1 MSMAN
6 FTYYN
11 PVKIIFGR
19 GAIAQ
24 LAQHI
29 PAAARIMLVYG
40 GGSIKKNGVYRQ
52 VLAALAGRKL
62 TEFGGIEPNPRYETC
77 MRAVAQAQAAKIDF
91 LLAAGGGS
99 VLDGVKFMAAA
110 LRHPAGDPWDFL
122 LGRAAP
128 RAAVPLGCVLTL
140 PATGSEM
147 NSGAVISRQWGGRM
161 EKLFF
166 LSDHVFPRFSIL
178 DPETTFSLP
187 PRQTANGIVDAF
199 VHVMEQ
205 YLTCPA
211 GAPLQDRQSEAILT
225 TLMEEAPKVMRNPA
239 DYDAR
244 ANIMWCAAQALNG
257 LVGCGV
263 PQDWTTHGI
272 GHELTAL
279 YGLDHARTLALIW
292 PCVMRHQLRR
302 KRAKLLQYAE
312 RVLGLRDGGADERVC
327 RAIGQTVAFFRSLGM
342 GTTMAECRVPETA
355 PAAVAERLAARNVR
369 LGEQG
374 DLDSA
379 AVAEIIALAR

>member
-1 MSMAN
+1 MEN

-11 PVKIIFGR
+11 PVRMLFGR
-19 GAIAQ
+19 GTIRE
-24 LAQHI
+24 LPRLI
-29 PAAARIMLVYG
+29 PPSARVLLVYG
-40 GGSIKKNGVYRQ
+40 GGSIKRNGVYRQ
-52 VLAALAGRKL
+52 VQAALAGCRL
-62 TEFGGIEPNPRYETC
+62 EEFGGIEPNPRYETC
-77 MRAVAQAQAAKIDF
+77 LQAVARARAAKIDF

-99 VLDGVKFMAAA
+99 VLDAVKFVAAA
-110 LRHPAGDPWDFL
+110 LLYPAGDPWDFL
-122 LGRAAP
+122 MGRAAP

-147 NSGAVISRQWGGRM
+147 NNGAVISRLCGGRM

-166 LSDHVFPRFSIL
+166 ASDCVFPVFSVL

-211 GAPLQDRQSEAILT
+211 AAPLQDRQAEALLA
-225 TLMEEAPKVMRNPA
+225 TLMEEAPKVMRQPE
-239 DYDAR
+239 DYAAR

-257 LVGCGV
+257 LIGCGV
-263 PQDWTTHGI
+263 RQDWTAHAI

-292 PCVMRHQLRR
+292 PCVLRHQLRR

-312 RVLGLRDGGADERVC
+312 RVLGLRDGGADERMC
-327 RAIGQTVAFFRSLGM
+327 RAISQTVAFFRSLGM
-342 GTTMAECRVPETA
+342 GTTLAECGVPATA
-355 PAAVAERLAARNVR
+355 PAAVAERLAARQVQ
-369 LGEQG
+369 LGEHG
-374 DLDSA
+374 DLDA
-379 AVAEIIALAR
+379 AAAAEIVALAGV